1 MLRSRTVPPALLLPG
16 CTALLVAAVLL
27 DGCRDAR
34 TADAKSASPPATSPA
49 TAPVAPSAP
58 GRPTAEVRRE
68 TLRRCAPAVGSFR
81 ARQTTKLGPQVS
93 GRVQQ
98 VLVDVGDL
106 VKEGQVLVR
115 LDPTF
120 FEIDVQQNK
129 AAVAACE
136 GALASL
142 AVDVADAEREMN
154 RQLDLF
160 EQGAGSTKERD
171 DAVTAYDRAVA
182 NRAEKAGR
190 LAEAQ
195 KRLEYA
201 QQQLEETQIRAP
213 YDGAI
218 TARMVDPGESATMM
232 PPTQLVAIQEVGVLY
247 LEFALPQELL
257 GSVSAGAPLQFEV
270 EGVPDGAATGTVA
283 VIFPAMD
290 EMTRSFYCR
299 AVIENPR
306 RKYQPGLLA
315 RVNVV
320 LQEVKDALVVPRTA
334 LSQTASGWQALV
346 AAEDGPPV
354 VTPVEVGLMTDD
366 WAQVLKGLTEGDR
379 VIAAANGRS

>member
-1 MLRSRTVPPALLLPG
+1 MFKTTTFGDPRLLWLGAAALAAGALLWGCNEAGQPKAAPPAAP
-16 CTALLVAAVLL
+16 AAVV
-27 DGCRDAR
+27 ASQNV
-34 TADAKSASPPATSPA
+34 TAAPA
-49 TAPVAPSAP
+49 
-58 GRPTAEVRRE
+58 RPTAEVRRE

-106 VKEGQVLVR
+106 VKQGQVLVR
-115 LDPTF
+115 LDQTF

-129 AAVAACE
+129 AAVEASE

-142 AVDVADAEREMN
+142 AVDVANAEREMK

-195 KRLEYA
+195 KRLEYV

-232 PPTQLVAIQEVGVLY
+232 PPTQLVAIQEIGVLY

-257 GSVSAGAPLQFEV
+257 GSVSVGAPLQFEV

-283 VIFPAMD
+283 VIFPAVD

-346 AAEDGPPV
+346 AADDGPPV

-366 WAQVLKGLTEGDR
+366 WAQVLKGLTEGER

>member
-1 MLRSRTVPPALLLPG
+1 MFKTTTFGDPRLLWLGAAALAAGALLWGCNEAGQPKAAPPAAP
-16 CTALLVAAVLL
+16 AAVAASQNVTAAP
-27 DGCRDAR
+27 AR
-34 TADAKSASPPATSPA
+34 A
-49 TAPVAPSAP
+49 
-58 GRPTAEVRRE
+58 TAEVRRE

-106 VKEGQVLVR
+106 VKQGQVLVR

-129 AAVAACE
+129 AAVEASE

-142 AVDVADAEREMN
+142 AVDVANAEREMK

-195 KRLEYA
+195 KRLEYV

-232 PPTQLVAIQEVGVLY
+232 PPTQLVAIQEIGVLY

-257 GSVSAGAPLQFEV
+257 GSVSVGAPLQFEV

-283 VIFPAMD
+283 VIFPAVD

-346 AAEDGPPV
+346 AADDGPPV

-379 VIAAANGRS
+379 VIAAANGRL

>member
-1 MLRSRTVPPALLLPG
+1 MFKTTTFGDPRLLWLGAAALAAGALLWGCNEAGQPKAAPPAAP
-16 CTALLVAAVLL
+16 AAVV
-27 DGCRDAR
+27 ASQNV
-34 TADAKSASPPATSPA
+34 TAAPA
-49 TAPVAPSAP
+49 
-58 GRPTAEVRRE
+58 RPTAEVRRE

-106 VKEGQVLVR
+106 VKQGQVLVR

-129 AAVAACE
+129 AAVEASE

-142 AVDVADAEREMN
+142 AVDVANAEREMK

-195 KRLEYA
+195 KRLEYV

-232 PPTQLVAIQEVGVLY
+232 PPTQLVAIQEIGVLY

-257 GSVSAGAPLQFEV
+257 GSVSVGAPLQFEV

-283 VIFPAMD
+283 VIFPAVD

-366 WAQVLKGLTEGDR
+366 WAQVLKGLTEGER

>member
-1 MLRSRTVPPALLLPG
+1 MFKTTTFGDPRLLWLGAAALAAGALLWGCNEAGQPKAAPPAAP
-16 CTALLVAAVLL
+16 AAVV
-27 DGCRDAR
+27 ASQNV
-34 TADAKSASPPATSPA
+34 TAAPA
-49 TAPVAPSAP
+49 
-58 GRPTAEVRRE
+58 RPTAEVRRE

-106 VKEGQVLVR
+106 VKQGQVLVR

-129 AAVAACE
+129 AAVEASE

-142 AVDVADAEREMN
+142 AVDVANAEREMK

-195 KRLEYA
+195 KRLEYV

-232 PPTQLVAIQEVGVLY
+232 PPTQLVAIQEIGVLY

-257 GSVSAGAPLQFEV
+257 GSVSVGAPLQFEV

-283 VIFPAMD
+283 VIFPAVD

-346 AAEDGPPV
+346 AADDGPPV

>member
-16 CTALLVAAVLL
+16 CTALLAAAVLL
-27 DGCRDAR
+27 GGCRDAR
-34 TADAKSASPPATSPA
+34 TSDGKSASPPATSPA
-49 TAPVAPSAP
+49 TASVATSAP
-58 GRPTAEVRRE
+58 VRPTAEVRRE

-201 QQQLEETQIRAP
+201 QQQLAETQIRAP

-232 PPTQLVAIQEVGVLY
+232 PPTQLVAIQEIGVLY

-257 GSVSAGAPLQFEV
+257 GSVSVGALLQFDV

-283 VIFPAMD
+283 VIFPAVD